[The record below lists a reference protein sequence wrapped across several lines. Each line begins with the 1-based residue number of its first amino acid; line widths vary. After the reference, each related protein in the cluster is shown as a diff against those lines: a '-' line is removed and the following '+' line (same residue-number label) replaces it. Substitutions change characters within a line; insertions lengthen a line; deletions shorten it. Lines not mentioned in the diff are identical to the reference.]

1 MCASLPSSPPT
12 AIWVASA
19 AKQQPCSDSNQTN
32 LLILQFLFP
41 NKECVSDFPEQ
52 VDFRFAESFFSFYF
66 SSEWENSFSQSWVVF
81 FWPRNYFS
89 FFAAGTKNGLNY
101 FDLQTLDDDDVKD
114 VNDGAVVDSLER
126 GRSEVEPPTP
136 SLPFWSMELDAEPAI
151 SIFRLL

>member
-81 FWPRNYFS
+81 FGLVIISVFCCWDKKWPQLFWPP
-89 FFAAGTKNGLNY
+89 
-101 FDLQTLDDDDVKD
+101 DVGRRRRQRRQRRRRRWQPRTRPLRSRASNSI
-114 VNDGAVVDSLER
+114 VAVLVDGAWRRASD
-126 GRSEVEPPTP
+126 
-136 SLPFWSMELDAEPAI
+136 FY
-151 SIFRLL
+151 F

>member
-81 FWPRNYFS
+81 FGLVIISVFCCWDKKWPQLFWPP
-89 FFAAGTKNGLNY
+89 
-101 FDLQTLDDDDVKD
+101 DVGRRRRRRRQRRRRRWQPRTRPLRSRASNSI
-114 VNDGAVVDSLER
+114 VAVLVDGAW
-126 GRSEVEPPTP
+126 GRASD
-136 SLPFWSMELDAEPAI
+136 FY
-151 SIFRLL
+151 F

>member
-52 VDFRFAESFFSFYF
+52 VDFRFAESFFFVLFFVGVREQLQPIVSRFFGLVIISVFCCWDKKWPQLFWPPDVGRRRRQRRQRRRRRWQPRTRPLRSRASNSIVAVLVDGAWRRASDFYF
-66 SSEWENSFSQSWVVF
+66 
-81 FWPRNYFS
+81 
-89 FFAAGTKNGLNY
+89 
-101 FDLQTLDDDDVKD
+101 
-114 VNDGAVVDSLER
+114 
-126 GRSEVEPPTP
+126 
-136 SLPFWSMELDAEPAI
+136 
-151 SIFRLL
+151 